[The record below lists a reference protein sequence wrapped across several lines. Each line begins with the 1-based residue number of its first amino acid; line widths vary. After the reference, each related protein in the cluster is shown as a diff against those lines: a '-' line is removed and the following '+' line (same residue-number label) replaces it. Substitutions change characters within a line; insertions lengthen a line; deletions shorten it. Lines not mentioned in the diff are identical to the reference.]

1 MSLVSIYGMLPVGS
15 AFFAGLVTIGSS
27 FSIFGVELPRETT
40 AYWFDVVT
48 FIVAIVILRK
58 LRLPVRERG
67 PSRGTRMRDTVRELR
82 EGIIYVVHHRLVR
95 AVVLCLPLGIGLG
108 SAVVPLAPVL
118 SRRVL
123 DMGSSGFGL
132 LIASL
137 GVGAGLSV
145 FVASAFGGRRS
156 NPLLFSAALTGCGIA
171 VASVAV
177 LATLPTAMVG
187 MAATG
192 LGAGLVYS
200 TGFSIVQE
208 SVPDELRGRA
218 FGVLSQALRLALL
231 GGLTLWPVVSTVLQ
245 DEVGGRRFAIGDFGH
260 TLDGARVTLWLAG
273 LAIFLVGLL
282 ATRLTRRAASDED
295 AQAVTGTGLAVR
307 P

>member
-1 MSLVSIYGMLPVGS
+1 M
-15 AFFAGLVTIGSS
+15 
-27 FSIFGVELPRETT
+27 
-40 AYWFDVVT
+40 
-48 FIVAIVILRK
+48 
-58 LRLPVRERG
+58 
-67 PSRGTRMRDTVRELR
+67 
-82 EGIIYVVHHRLVR
+82 R
-95 AVVLCLPLGIGLG
+95 AVVLCPPLGLGFG
-108 SAVVPLAPVL
+108 SAVVPLAPVF

-137 GVGAGLSV
+137 GVGAGLSA

-156 NPLLFSAALTGCGIA
+156 NPLLFSAALTGCGIG

-177 LATLPTAMVG
+177 LATLPTAVLG

-192 LGAGLVYS
+192 LGAGLMYS

-218 FGVLSQALRLALL
+218 FGVLNQALRLALL

-245 DEVGGRRFAIGDFGH
+245 DELGGRRIAIGDFGH
-260 TLDGARVTLWLAG
+260 TLDGTRVTLWLAG
-273 LAIFLVGLL
+273 LGMFLVGLL
-282 ATRLTRRAASDED
+282 ATRLTRRAASNED
-295 AQAVTGTGLAVR
+295 AEAVTSGGLAVR

>member
-1 MSLVSIYGMLPVGS
+1 MAMSAVS
-15 AFFAGLVTIGSS
+15 A
-27 FSIFGVELPRETT
+27 
-40 AYWFDVVT
+40 
-48 FIVAIVILRK
+48 
-58 LRLPVRERG
+58 
-67 PSRGTRMRDTVRELR
+67 SRISPTRMMFGACRSMARR
-82 EGIIYVVHHRLVR
+82 I
-95 AVVLCLPLGIGLG
+95 
-108 SAVVPLAPVL
+108 LAK
-118 SRRVL
+118 SRPIPCRTS
-123 DMGSSGFGL
+123 DW
-132 LIASL
+132 
-137 GVGAGLSV
+137 
-145 FVASAFGGRRS
+145 
-156 NPLLFSAALTGCGIA
+156 LT
-171 VASVAV
+171 
-177 LATLPTAMVG
+177 PWRW
-187 MAATG
+187 
-192 LGAGLVYS
+192 YS